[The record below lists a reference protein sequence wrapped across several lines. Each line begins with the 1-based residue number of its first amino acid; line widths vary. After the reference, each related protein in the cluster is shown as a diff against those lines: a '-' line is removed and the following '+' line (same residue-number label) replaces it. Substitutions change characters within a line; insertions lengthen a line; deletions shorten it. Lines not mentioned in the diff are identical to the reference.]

1 MTSKPKNH
9 IIRDDKWLR
18 SRLDDIWTKYF
29 SDVPQTNEQSSS
41 ANKLFIRFG
50 RFAKLRLG
58 SIKYN
63 KQTKDTVITITSMFK
78 NSSAPK
84 DVIDHTIAH
93 ELIHYSH
100 GFSSPH
106 AKLHKYPHA
115 GGIIKKEML
124 IRGMRKQFC
133 AYKDW
138 IKTYRKSLQIV
149 GTSKY
154 G

>member
-1 MTSKPKNH
+1 MLTR
-9 IIRDDKWLR
+9 RDNKWLL
-18 SRLDDIWTKYF
+18 SRFDNVWKKYF
-29 SDVPQTNEQSSS
+29 SDIPKSNRV
-41 ANKLFIRFG
+41 LIHFG

-63 KQTKDTVITITSMFK
+63 KKTKDTMITITSVFK
-78 NSSAPK
+78 SESIPK

-100 GFSSPH
+100 GFPSPH

-115 GGIIKKEML
+115 GGVIKKEML
-124 IRGMRKQFC
+124 ERGIERLFF

-138 IKTYRKSLQIV
+138 IKIYRKSF
-149 GTSKY
+149 SRY

>member
-1 MTSKPKNH
+1 MTSKTKNS
-9 IIRDDKWLR
+9 IIRDDRWLL
-18 SRLDDIWTKYF
+18 SRLDYIWTRYF
-29 SDVPQTNEQSSS
+29 SDVPQN
-41 ANKLFIRFG
+41 NRVFIRFG

-63 KQTKDTVITITSMFK
+63 KKTHDTIMTITSMFRSK
-78 NSSAPK
+78 LIPK

-115 GGIIKKEML
+115 GGVIKLEML
-124 IRGMRKQFC
+124 DRGMKELFY
-133 AYKDW
+133 AYKEW
-138 IKTYRKSLQIV
+138 IKTYQKSYSRH
-149 GTSKY
+149 G
-154 G
+154 